1 MRIGARLF
9 LVAAGAIQRW
19 GITDEVHGVN
29 LSTIGLILL
38 VVGVIG
44 LVLSLILASV
54 RRRTDIIHERAP
66 RYPAD
71 GPDRASSRT
80 TYVEP
85 NEYDR
90 RL

>member
-1 MRIGARLF
+1 MRIGASLF
-9 LVAAGAIQRW
+9 LIAVGAILKW
-19 GITDEVHGVN
+19 GVTDAVHGVN
-29 LSTIGLILL
+29 LPMIGLILI

-44 LVLSLILASV
+44 LVLSLILASI

-66 RYPAD
+66 GYVAD
-71 GPDRASSRT
+71 RGSSRT